1 MTMLTINKK
10 PQGVPALFN
19 VFDELFNSNWPEKFF
34 DVKGTFIPSV
44 NVSESEKEFKL
55 EFAVPG
61 FSKQD
66 FHVDVEKDYITVS
79 AKREENK
86 ETKEGKFT
94 RKEFSYGSFQRTF
107 TLPENIDSEKI
118 DAVYENGILNIVLPK
133 KEVKAVQNV
142 QKITVK

>member
-1 MTMLTINKK
+1 MITISKK

-19 VFDELFNSNWPEKFF
+19 VFDELFNTNWHDNYF
-34 DVKGTFIPSV
+34 DLKGAFIPSV
-44 NVSESEKEFKL
+44 NVSETDKEFRM

-66 FHVDVEKDYITVS
+66 FTIDVEKEYITIS
-79 AKREENK
+79 AKKEENK
-86 ETKEGKFT
+86 EIKEGKFT
-94 RKEFSYGSFQRTF
+94 RKEFSYGSFKRTF

-118 DAVYENGILNIVLPK
+118 DAMYESGILNIVLPK
-133 KEVKAVQNV
+133 KEFKPDTAV